1 MWGWTGEELISIPD
15 GPGAMGDLFGAPPL
29 ARYVPSRSLIW
40 RTRSSVTA
48 LLLSSSPA
56 PSWLSSSLQAHAWQL
71 AAWRRIKSE
80 LSPARVRRIGAMVT
94 VKAERSGQRRQAVR
108 ERSVKSCA
116 GVVRLASTWKAGL
129 VSVAEAKQ
137 LSFFRGMTTRFLRR
151 VTRTGCWQFWESGGL
166 SVVAAILI
174 SHTSTTAKAPIALL
188 PVRALWACA
197 VQAQSSRGAIRSP
210 SEAIATV
217 LNNRAG
223 HSAGT
228 DRWSLSPVSPL
239 HWGLRALRISA
250 GCDRGQQVPVGLA
263 GVEQ

>member
-56 PSWLSSSLQAHAWQL
+56 PSWLSSSLQARAWQL
-71 AAWRRIKSE
+71 AAWRRIKSK

-94 VKAERSGQRRQAVR
+94 VQARNVLVNVGRRSAQ
-108 ERSVKSCA
+108 RSVKSCA

-174 SHTSTTAKAPIALL
+174 SHTSTTAKAPIAL
-188 PVRALWACA
+188 
-197 VQAQSSRGAIRSP
+197 
-210 SEAIATV
+210 
-217 LNNRAG
+217 
-223 HSAGT
+223 SAGA
-228 DRWSLSPVSPL
+228 SAMGLCCSSPV
-239 HWGLRALRISA
+239 
-250 GCDRGQQVPVGLA
+250 LA
-263 GVEQ
+263 GSDPFAF